1 MANRIGYQN
10 YYSGRPR
17 NPQFDTIE
25 TPVPVIADVP
35 VGGTTGQVLAKNSNT
50 DLDLEWVT
58 PEVAE
63 IPAEVQSFPMFVA
76 GELEVG
82 TSAFGFVAPFD
93 MNITEVQVAVEV
105 APTGAALIIDI
116 NDNGDTIYTTQAN
129 RPTIAIGDNTSAVEL
144 PDVIEIGKGEMI
156 TLDIDQVGSTLAGSN
171 LMVTIT
177 GEETVFEGL

>member
-25 TPVPVIADVP
+25 KAAPVIADVP
-35 VGGTTGQVLAKNSNT
+35 IGGETGQVLAKKSAD

-58 PEVAE
+58 PEE
-63 IPAEVQSFPMFVA
+63 PEPSAEVQSFPMFVA

-82 TSAFGFVAPFD
+82 ASVFGFVAPFD
-93 MNITEVQVAVEV
+93 MTITEVQVAVEV
-105 APTGAALIIDI
+105 APTGADLILDI

-129 RPTIAIGDNTSAVEL
+129 RPTIAIGDNTNVVEL
-144 PDVIEIGKGEMI
+144 PDAIEIGKGEMI
-156 TLDIDQVGSTLAGSN
+156 TLDVDQVGSTLTGEN